1 MQIMIHLKYRNLRYQ
16 TAIVESDYTGLYMH
30 LKRGAFIEGQS
41 FDKAKMQ
48 KIKIP

>member
-1 MQIMIHLKYRNLRYQ
+1 MQIVIHLKYRNLRYQ
-16 TAIVESDYTGLYMH
+16 TAIAESDYTVYTCTVN
-30 LKRGAFIEGQS
+30 RGAFIEGQS